1 MRRGPAVLDPV
12 YDIRTHFTE
21 RNAHK
26 VENFWYSIV
35 CLAANL
41 LCKFKNASY
50 CSRFLS
56 TGVNLKKKINRPESW
71 THREHE
77 RLRHIHKNFTILD
90 LWHEKGLSLP
100 CLCKAEDKS
109 VTGLVASQRMGH
121 CSIYRTAS
129 FTQIGKL
136 AMMPAL
142 SLVQV

>member
-1 MRRGPAVLDPV
+1 LVFDRVPCSKPSLQIQERFILLKIPV
-12 YDIRTHFTE
+12 NWCQF
-21 RNAHK
+21 
-26 VENFWYSIV
+26 
-35 CLAANL
+35 
-41 LCKFKNASY
+41 
-50 CSRFLS
+50 
-56 TGVNLKKKINRPESW
+56 KKKINRPESW